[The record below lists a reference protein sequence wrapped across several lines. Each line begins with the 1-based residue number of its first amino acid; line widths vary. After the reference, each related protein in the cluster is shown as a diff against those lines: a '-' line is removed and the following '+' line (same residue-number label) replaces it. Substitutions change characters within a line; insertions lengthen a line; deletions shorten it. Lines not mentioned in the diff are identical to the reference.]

1 MDKTRLLAELDE
13 LRKLREQVEKSLQ
26 NAPSGSI
33 RSEMAQGKY
42 LKKSQIEIARQRL
55 FVTFECSQKAI
66 NLKQLDLLI
75 DRMV

>member
-1 MDKTRLLAELDE
+1 MNKTRLLAELDE

-42 LKKSQIEIARQRL
+42 PQYYMKSDEYAD
-55 FVTFECSQKAI
+55 KYP
-66 NLKQLDLLI
+66 KGKY
-75 DRMV
+75 